1 MSTALSFENED
12 KMANAILEMIRLQSF
27 NVKDKIQRILT
38 KEVNEERGRQ
48 SVHASS
54 PGGTPRTM
62 ADLRGILKDDG
73 RSYKEMRDDYLK
85 AKYGL

>member
-1 MSTALSFENED
+1 MSIALSFDNED
-12 KMANAILEMIRLQSF
+12 KMADAILEMIRLQSF

-38 KEVNEERGRQ
+38 KEVNEERSRQ

-54 PGGTPRTM
+54 QSGAPRTM

-73 RSYKEMRDDYLK
+73 RTYREMRDDYLK
-85 AKYGL
+85 EKYGL

>member
-54 PGGTPRTM
+54 PGGTPRRM

-85 AKYGL
+85 EKYGL

>member
-62 ADLRGILKDDG
+62 GGILKDDG

-85 AKYGL
+85 EKYGL

>member
-38 KEVNEERGRQ
+38 KEVNEERGKQ
-48 SVHASS
+48 SVHAFSS
-54 PGGTPRTM
+54 GGKPRTM
-62 ADLRGILKDDG
+62 AVFRGILKDSG
-73 RSYKEMRDDYLK
+73 ANYYELRYN
-85 AKYGL
+85 